1 MFNFR
6 HFHDIRRELQICCF
20 FKPVV
25 NIKYSSC
32 YGDFLI
38 RIVLFGRMTKY
49 IWPTGSGLFMPC
61 RNKVCVL
68 DILTEASVAIVLTE
82 RMTLIGLE
90 CIKQANLAGQETPIT
105 HLSLFFSALRFQ
117 AGTTKHVFCF
127 CCFFCLFFLSHKN
140 SSLLICQASTL
151 LTEVPL
157 LPVSTLDFFK
167 EHNTF

>member
-32 YGDFLI
+32 YGAFLI
-38 RIVLFGRMTKY
+38 WIVLFGRMTKY
-49 IWPTGSGLFMPC
+49 IWPTVSGLFMPC
-61 RNKVCVL
+61 RNEVCVL

-105 HLSLFFSALRFQ
+105 HLSLFFFCSAIPSRHHQ
-117 AGTTKHVFCF
+117 ACF
-127 CCFFCLFFLSHKN
+127 LFLLFLLFVFLSHKN
-140 SSLLICQASTL
+140 SSPLLCQASTL